1 MEDIRK
7 QAAIHLAAI
16 KGHDSNWTKQVHVYE
31 QDLGMI
37 EKHLLQQD
45 DSFEMESQ
53 QIQTRIEESGKK
65 PGLLLVDMK
74 KLENTILS
82 LLETLKERDN
92 RRQKWMKI
100 ENQSLK
106 KRMDQQHSWWRTKQ
120 KSIKE
125 MDRERHNEFMKSKG
139 RLLDDNIEA
148 VHLLNKARKAL
159 KKNDKRVTDDL
170 TRLKG
175 DLEELDMEEK
185 KCINGWR
192 KELKNYLTAA
202 SKHQRQ
208 EEDRK
213 ENENSQK
220 TKESCQ
226 LSERNVKLCEPKK
239 KNADSYLAFDKNSNT
254 FAKQLAKLGLCL
266 QDIPGDGNC
275 LFRALGD
282 QLEGHQENH
291 FKHRCDVVEYMVKH
305 RDTFE
310 PFVEDGIPFNR
321 YISWLRKKGTHAGND
336 AIVAFAKL
344 HHLNVAI
351 HQMSQPI
358 LMIHGA
364 KDSTIAQELHVAYH
378 NGEHYSSVRRIDAKT
393 TVHHKDRL
401 ASRPTEGN
409 RCSQYKDQSSHQ
421 MGKPRNQMEQDKDS
435 QRKTETSWSRSN
447 NQADVPKL
455 NKGQETHPEVKKTI
469 HKHVPG
475 SVPRDENSHG
485 QETLRIKLRDENS
498 LRQET
503 QKGVLKDGKSLRHEA
518 LKDTYARNPTSSLNI
533 EDMTLDES
541 YHYTSSMTMK
551 EFSDYFN
558 SQDMTV
564 TEFVGTKE
572 FFDYSVS
579 NSMTSFHL
587 VNELKKDQRTQAKK
601 EIEVESTTQCGVMD
615 SKKPK
620 ALHEK
625 KLNTQLNRKSDILKR
640 NSLDCGQNKGAQS
653 NGKPI
658 IADDGKSSANSK
670 GSAEV
675 HMITADDGKSSVDI
689 HRSLQVYNPKMNGSH
704 SSFIKDGKVQVT
716 GSLSVVGLDTKHM
729 EQEGKLPLWEVKDE
743 KRNEIDSEARYS
755 LQVYSGE
762 EYSSGVPPEEPRGL
776 QSAIQERDTS
786 TVLGIHDAHF
796 SKEDAAKMIE
806 LDEQSDLGHQ
816 DHLSI
821 GEVVGSTHLGSKD
834 VSIHKSDPKIIK
846 SMGAEES
853 PHVKIGLGYQVTHS
867 QTVGNQQDN
876 SILDCKVK
884 DNQVYIPP
892 HRRSNQDWPEHV
904 KKGFQGLQ
912 WNANSKAHLRS
923 AAYSDHQ
930 KGQLEQVIRSAKD
943 LVGTKDKHTAL
954 FPKDIQG
961 KIEEHTHS
969 GISSR
974 NSTQSVEIQ
983 VNTKFLKP
991 VLKDASVQCEQ
1002 MERPS
1007 GLDTSTSTDDF
1018 EAYLQSQ
1025 QENSLSQ
1032 KPIEDSELDKSV
1044 THIMCDTQPDA
1055 DLGCCTDSASLTG
1068 SDTSDQFEHGQ
1079 PTSSS
1084 TPIKDADD
1092 LVHNID
1098 SGIHASA
1105 GEANSFNELM
1115 SMHDPMLSS
1124 SPLVMLNPETVL
1136 QGLHEDINLLFQTR
1150 NRNSLESHG
1159 IPNILCTLEE
1169 VSMDQC
1175 LATSLV
1181 WGRIL
1186 FNMELLRSQRCK
1198 DPLKGSGLV

>member
-7 QAAIHLAAI
+7 QAAIHLAEI
-16 KGHDSNWTKQVHVYE
+16 KGHDSNWTKQVNVYE

-45 DSFEMESQ
+45 DSFEMESL
-53 QIQTRIEESGKK
+53 QIQTQIEESGKK
-65 PGLLLVDMK
+65 PRLLLVDMK

-82 LLETLKERDN
+82 MLETLKEWHD
-92 RRQKWMKI
+92 RRKKWMDI
-100 ENQSLK
+100 ENQSLN
-106 KRMDQQHSWWRTKQ
+106 RRIDQQHSWLSTK
-120 KSIKE
+120 KKAFKE

-139 RLLDDNIEA
+139 RLLDENIEA

-159 KKNDKRVTDDL
+159 KENNKRVTDDI

-175 DLEELDMEEK
+175 DLEELGMEEK

-192 KELKNYLTAA
+192 KELKNYLEAA

-213 ENENSQK
+213 EREKFQRN
-220 TKESCQ
+220 KESCQ
-226 LSERNVKLCEPKK
+226 QSKINVRLCEPEMRDV
-239 KNADSYLAFDKNSNT
+239 DSYLAFDKNCDK
-254 FAKQLAKLGLCL
+254 FANQLSKLGLYL
-266 QDIPGDGNC
+266 HDIPGDGNC

-291 FKHRCDVVEYMVKH
+291 FKHRCDVVEYMVKN

-351 HQMSQPI
+351 HQLSQPI

-364 KDSTIAQELHVAYH
+364 KDSTIAQELHIAYH

-401 ASRPTEGN
+401 ASRHTEGN
-409 RCSQYKDQSSHQ
+409 WCSQYKDQSSHH
-421 MGKPRNQMEQDKDS
+421 MGKPRSQMDIEKPHKDS

-455 NKGQETHPEVKKTI
+455 SKGQETHQEVKKTI

-475 SVPRDENSHG
+475 IVPRDENSLG

-518 LKDTYARNPTSSLNI
+518 LKDTYIRNPTSSMNI
-533 EDMTLDES
+533 EDRTLDEND
-541 YHYTSSMTMK
+541 HYTSSMTMK

-564 TEFVGTKE
+564 MEFAGTKD

-587 VNELKKDQRTQAKK
+587 VKELKKGQRTQAKK
-601 EIEVESTTQCGVMD
+601 EIKVESATQSGAVH

-620 ALHEK
+620 VLHEE
-625 KLNTQLNRKSDILKR
+625 KLDTQLNRKSD
-640 NSLDCGQNKGAQS
+640 CGQNKVTQS
-653 NGKPI
+653 NGKAI
-658 IADDGKSSANSK
+658 IADDGKSSVSSK
-670 GSAEV
+670 ESSEV
-675 HMITADDGKSSVDI
+675 HKITADDGKSSVDS
-689 HRSLQVYNPKMNGSH
+689 HRSLQVYNPKMAVSH

-716 GSLSVVGLDTKHM
+716 GSPLVVHLDTRHI
-729 EQEGKLPLWEVKDE
+729 EQEGKLPLLEVKDE
-743 KRNEIDSEARYS
+743 KRNGMDPEASYS

-762 EYSSGVPPEEPRGL
+762 EYSSGVPTKEPRGL
-776 QSAIQERDTS
+776 QFAIQEKDTS
-786 TVLGIHDAHF
+786 IVSGMNDAHC
-796 SKEDAAKMIE
+796 SKEYAANQMTK
-806 LDEQSDLGHQ
+806 LDEQSDLGHW
-816 DHLSI
+816 DHFPV
-821 GEVVGSTHLGSKD
+821 GEVTGSAHLESKD
-834 VSIHKSDPKIIK
+834 GSIHKSDPRIIK
-846 SMGAEES
+846 SVSAEES
-853 PHVKIGLGYQVTHS
+853 PHVKIGSGYQVTHS
-867 QTVGNQQDN
+867 RTVGNQQDN

-912 WNANSKAHLRS
+912 WNAKSKAHLRS
-923 AAYSDHQ
+923 AEYSDHQ
-930 KGQLEQVIRSAKD
+930 KGQLEQVIRSAND
-943 LVGTKDKHTAL
+943 LVGTKDKHIAS
-954 FPKDIQG
+954 FPKDIPG
-961 KIEEHTHS
+961 KIEAHTHS
-969 GISSR
+969 RGSSR

-983 VNTKFLKP
+983 VNMEVLKHI
-991 VLKDASVQCEQ
+991 LKDAAVQCEP
-1002 MERPS
+1002 MERLI

-1018 EAYLQSQ
+1018 EDYLQS
-1025 QENSLSQ
+1025 
-1032 KPIEDSELDKSV
+1032 
-1044 THIMCDTQPDA
+1044 
-1055 DLGCCTDSASLTG
+1055 
-1068 SDTSDQFEHGQ
+1068 
-1079 PTSSS
+1079 
-1084 TPIKDADD
+1084 
-1092 LVHNID
+1092 
-1098 SGIHASA
+1098 
-1105 GEANSFNELM
+1105 
-1115 SMHDPMLSS
+1115 
-1124 SPLVMLNPETVL
+1124 
-1136 QGLHEDINLLFQTR
+1136 
-1150 NRNSLESHG
+1150 
-1159 IPNILCTLEE
+1159 
-1169 VSMDQC
+1169 
-1175 LATSLV
+1175 
-1181 WGRIL
+1181 
-1186 FNMELLRSQRCK
+1186 
-1198 DPLKGSGLV
+1198 